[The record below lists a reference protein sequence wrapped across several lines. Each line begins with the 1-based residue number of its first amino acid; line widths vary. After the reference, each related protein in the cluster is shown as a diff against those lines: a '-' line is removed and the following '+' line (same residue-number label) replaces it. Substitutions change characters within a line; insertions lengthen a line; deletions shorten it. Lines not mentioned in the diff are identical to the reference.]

1 MAVATGLP
9 SLIGADGLGATLAR
23 IVAVARP
30 TRVVGGWATVEL
42 DRAEREVAATLRG
55 GTDPNGDASVVA
67 VDEDDALGA
76 RCRLVRAGAGNAVL
90 LEPSTEGLLARALAR
105 HGEGWLVAYLMADR
119 EASDRLRS
127 AGLTLAREARGPFG
141 PERLV
146 VAGPRSG
153 PFVILVRSQDTGSG
167 ARSAG

>member
-1 MAVATGLP
+1 MAIELP
-9 SLIGADGLGATLAR
+9 SLVAADGLGATLAR

-30 TRVVGGWATVEL
+30 TRAVGGWATVEL

-55 GTDPNGDASVVA
+55 GADPGGDASVVA

-76 RCRLVRAGAGNAVL
+76 RCRLVRTGAHEAVL

-105 HGEGWLVAYLMADR
+105 HGEGWLAAYLLAD
-119 EASDRLRS
+119 AAAPDRLRA
-127 AGLTLAREARGPFG
+127 AGLSLSREAAGPLG
-141 PERLV
+141 PERLI

-153 PFVILVRSQDTGSG
+153 PFVIVVPT
-167 ARSAG
+167 AMVV